1 MTPIVQYDKW
11 CGHMQID
18 GRFKQYLEK
27 IQSEV
32 SSILLDLGTEHD
44 VEIAVRPD
52 GEHLKFLLLVDFDD
66 QTNRPSVRYSYK
78 FNQLIEKQLNP
89 ALTAREQEL
98 IIEGLKIYRLVHE
111 MKERSLDGLQWYVF
125 GTELERAYGQFRSLV
140 QIDRKSIEEL
150 NEKIIRAAICSH
162 KVEFSQEALAESM
175 VSPYDFEDLQKML
188 FGKVIL
194 DPRAN
199 VMITAKT
206 FKNTISRYWVRITSD
221 DGPGR

>member
-1 MTPIVQYDKW
+1 MTSIAQYDKR

-18 GRFKQYLEK
+18 ERFKQYLER

-32 SSILLDLGTEHD
+32 SSTLLDLGTEHD

-52 GEHLKFLLLVDFDD
+52 GEHLKLPVLIEFDEETH
-66 QTNRPSVRYSYK
+66 QPSVRYSHK
-78 FNQLIEKQLNP
+78 FNQLIDKQLSP
-89 ALTAREQEL
+89 TLTAREQEL
-98 IIEGLKIYRLVHE
+98 IIEGLKIYRLAHE
-111 MKERSLDGLQWYVF
+111 MNEGRLEGLQWNVI
-125 GTELERAYGQFRSLV
+125 GAELERAYAQFKSLL
-140 QIDRKSIEEL
+140 QTQGKSVKEL